1 MLNFTNCKMK
11 KIIIVLAIVFG
22 TNLLI
27 SCTNEEVVPVDPS
40 DGTEEP
46 IGDRR

>member
-1 MLNFTNCKMK
+1 MK
-11 KIIIVLAIVFG
+11 KIIIVLAIAFG
-22 TNLLI
+22 ASILT
-27 SCTNEEVVPVDPS
+27 SCSDEEVLPVDPS